1 VEFKPALDDD
11 DDNPNAA
18 KKSADPQFMD
28 ISHAIKVDSNADPTA
43 PLHYVKLNDSTLTD
57 YSLDFTITH
66 PDTDTAIIEGTCTY
80 QGVQRILTGHSAAT
94 NVKVKV
100 ESTLLDIPRP
110 AGLDPSLKLES
121 LRQLTPIA
129 DKDTTLYKKGTDQ
142 AQTAGDAM
150 MFQVRCSAECIIAS
164 ASH

>member
-1 VEFKPALDDD
+1 MEFKPPLDDD
-11 DDNPNAA
+11 DDNPNPA

-28 ISHAIKVDSNADPTA
+28 ISHAIKVDGNEDPTA

-57 YSLDFTITH
+57 YGLDFTITH
-66 PDTDTAIIEGTCTY
+66 PDTDTGSIEGTCTHG
-80 QGVQRILTGHSAAT
+80 GVQKILTGTFVAA

-110 AGLDPSLKLES
+110 AGLDSNLKLES
-121 LRQLTPIA
+121 LRQITPIA

-142 AQTAGDAM
+142 AQAAGDAM
-150 MFQVRCSAECIIAS
+150 MFQVRCSAECLIAFW
-164 ASH
+164 SH